1 MKPRAHDAK
10 ALPLFRIVRGF
21 LDYLPHFFTP
31 LAYLAQIC
39 LASAAN
45 KSRECAPTQTSG
57 GLAMAKL
64 KDKIQNALDEGRMLV
79 LGSQVLL
86 GFQYRSVFEPGF
98 EKLPLS
104 SQYLKVTALGLML
117 ITLGLLLAPGAY
129 HRIVEEGE
137 DTHSLHRVATKVMD
151 FALLP
156 FAVALGFDV
165 YVSVERTLG
174 RTVSILVGMG
184 ASLIALFFW
193 YGLELKRRG
202 EREPEIKEEQEMS
215 KEKDEASGGAKL
227 TDKIKHALTECRVVL
242 PGAQALL
249 GFQFVTTLMEAF
261 EKLPSSSKYVHL
273 ASLALVALS
282 TILLMTPAAY
292 HRIVERGEET
302 KHFHRF
308 ASRILVAAMVPLA
321 LGVSGDLFVVVRKI
335 TESTTSAA
343 ASAVVSLLFFYG
355 LWFGFTLYRRN
366 RERSGPEEAAEHQGQ
381 QIAT

>member
-1 MKPRAHDAK
+1 
-10 ALPLFRIVRGF
+10 
-21 LDYLPHFFTP
+21 
-31 LAYLAQIC
+31 
-39 LASAAN
+39 
-45 KSRECAPTQTSG
+45 
-57 GLAMAKL
+57 MAKL

-104 SQYLKVTALGLML
+104 SQYLKVSALGLML
-117 ITLGLLLAPGAY
+117 IALGLLLAPGAH

-137 DTHSLHRVATKVMD
+137 DTPAQHRFTTRVMD
-151 FALLP
+151 YALLP

-165 YVSVERTLG
+165 YVAFERTLG
-174 RTVSILVGMG
+174 HAVALVVGLG
-184 ASLIALFFW
+184 AMLIALFFW
-193 YGLELKRRG
+193 YGLEFKRRG

-215 KEKDEASGGAKL
+215 KEEDSESGGSKL
-227 TDKIKHALTECRVVL
+227 KDKIKHVLTECRVVL

-261 EKLPSSSKYVHL
+261 EKLPASSKYVHL
-273 ASLALVALS
+273 ASLVLVAIS
-282 TILLMTPAAY
+282 IVLLMTPAAY

-308 ASRILVAAMVPLA
+308 ASRMLIAAMIPLA
-321 LGVSGDLFVVVRKI
+321 LGVSGDLFVVVRKV
-335 TESTTSAA
+335 TESTTSAT

-366 RERSGPEEAAEHQGQ
+366 RKRSGRETAEQF
-381 QIAT
+381 AS

>member
-1 MKPRAHDAK
+1 
-10 ALPLFRIVRGF
+10 
-21 LDYLPHFFTP
+21 
-31 LAYLAQIC
+31 
-39 LASAAN
+39 
-45 KSRECAPTQTSG
+45 
-57 GLAMAKL
+57 MAKL

-104 SQYLKVTALGLML
+104 SQYLKVSALGLML
-117 ITLGLLLAPGAY
+117 VALGLLLAPGAY

-137 DTHSLHRVATKVMD
+137 DTYELHRFTTKVMNI
-151 FALLP
+151 ALLP
-156 FAVALGFDV
+156 FAVALGLDV
-165 YVSVERTLG
+165 YVSAERTLG
-174 RTVSILVGMG
+174 RTVALSMGVG

-215 KEKDEASGGAKL
+215 KEKDPETGGAKL
-227 TDKIKHALTECRVVL
+227 TDKIKHVLTECRVVL

-273 ASLALVALS
+273 ASLVLVALS
-282 TILLMTPAAY
+282 IVLLMTPAAY

-302 KHFHRF
+302 EHFHRF
-308 ASRILVAAMVPLA
+308 ASRILVAALLPLA

-335 TESTTSAA
+335 TESATSAT
-343 ASAVVSLLFFYG
+343 ASAIVSLLFFYG

-366 RERSGPEEAAEHQGQ
+366 RERSVPEAAKHQGR
-381 QIAT
+381 QIAS